1 MRKFVTILVTVLVL
15 GLGIFFFWRY
25 YFVFGEGTKAGE
37 LNFFVKKGFVFKTY
51 EGRLIQTGFRSAAPG
66 NLQSNEFDFSVANER
81 VAAQIMN
88 NSGKFFELHYKEYL
102 GSLPWRGNSE
112 FIVDS
117 IMKIEEVQPG
127 RTGGIQ

>member
-1 MRKFVTILVTVLVL
+1 MRKFVNILIITIVL

-37 LNFFVKKGFVFKTY
+37 LNFFVKKGYIFKTY

-117 IMKIEEVQPG
+117 IMKIQDVQPG

>member
-1 MRKFVTILVTVLVL
+1 MRKFVTILVSVIIL
-15 GLGIFFFWRY
+15 GLLIFFVVRY

-37 LNFFVKKGFVFKTY
+37 LNFFVKKGYIFKTY

-66 NLQSNEFDFSVANER
+66 NLQSNEFDFSVANEK
-81 VAAQIMN
+81 VAAQIMG

-117 IMKIEEVQPG
+117 IMKIQDIQPERG
-127 RTGGIQ
+127 TPIQ